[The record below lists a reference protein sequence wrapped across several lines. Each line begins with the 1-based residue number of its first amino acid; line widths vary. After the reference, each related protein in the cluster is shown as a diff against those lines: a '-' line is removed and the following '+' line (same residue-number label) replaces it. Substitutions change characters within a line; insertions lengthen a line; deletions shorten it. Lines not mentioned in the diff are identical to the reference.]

1 LPVTSTGTFYHR
13 PSDAY
18 IFATVCQLFVI
29 GRLLE
34 RALQDLSSDSLIS
47 VLFWIFVTSSSF
59 KVGLFFGPPLPSS
72 LQVLK
77 EISGHCHF
85 SPARL
90 TVTGCSASGWLPFSL
105 SKWSRERDIRGALRI
120 YRSTSSSFA
129 PSLATE
135 EQLSPLRQQS
145 HRRLAGCLGKA
156 FCSCLQATKGES

>member
-34 RALQDLSSDSLIS
+34 RALQDLSSDSSIS

-90 TVTGCSASGWLPFSL
+90 TVTGCSASGWLPFFSIKVVKGERYQRCIAHL
-105 SKWSRERDIRGALRI
+105 SVYLLI
-120 YRSTSSSFA
+120 
-129 PSLATE
+129 
-135 EQLSPLRQQS
+135 
-145 HRRLAGCLGKA
+145 
-156 FCSCLQATKGES
+156 FCSKSCDGRAAEPFATTIPPAFGRLPWQGLLQLFASHQR